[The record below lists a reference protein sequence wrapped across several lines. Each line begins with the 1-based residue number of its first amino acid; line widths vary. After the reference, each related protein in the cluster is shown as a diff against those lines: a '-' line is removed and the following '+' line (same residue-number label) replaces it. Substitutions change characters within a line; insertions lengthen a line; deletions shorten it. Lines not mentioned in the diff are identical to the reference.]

1 MTGNVT
7 MKMKRKYL
15 FILTLLLTVH
25 SVIAQV
31 TFKTAVSKAELGL
44 NERLRI
50 EFSIDR
56 QGGDDFTPPD
66 FKNFKV
72 LAGPSQ
78 SSSFSS
84 INGKT
89 SYKLTY
95 TYILQPTAKGTFTIP
110 SATITYEGEQIKSN
124 TIRITVTDAIE
135 IPEDPNDPRYL
146 AQKNIHLVA
155 EVSNMSPYVGESIS
169 VVYKLYVDI
178 KQVNVQN
185 TREAS
190 TPSFNGFWNQNI
202 EVKKWV
208 AKNGTYGGKP
218 HRYVIV
224 RKTVL
229 IPHKSGKLEID
240 PLEME
245 ITAGVPI
252 GRRDF
257 FGNMLMNDV
266 NFTLTSGKKTI
277 RVQELPSE
285 NRPFNFTGAVGDYSF
300 SVTPSKTELKANE
313 SAQIKVEL
321 SGEGNLK
328 LVKLPE
334 ISTPNG
340 LEVYEPEHKEK
351 IRTTLNGLS
360 GSVYDQY
367 AVVPQSRGKF
377 KIPGVSFSYFNP
389 KEEKYYSVETE
400 PIVLNALTG
409 REVSDEGI
417 VSKKQEVVVTEGDI
431 RFIKLKSE
439 FVSTVKDDDFFGSDL
454 FYILMILPLLS
465 IPLGI
470 FIGKKK
476 QQRDSDIVGNKRRK
490 ADRLARK
497 YLSQARKQLGKKE
510 AFYIA
515 LEKALHN
522 YLKAK
527 LHVETSEIS
536 REKIAEILNK
546 RKVDNDTIE
555 EFSKVLEN
563 CDYARYTPSTDVEM
577 KQEYE
582 NAKKVI
588 AKIDKQL

>member
-1 MTGNVT
+1 
-7 MKMKRKYL
+7 MKRNYL
-15 FILTLLLTVH
+15 VISILLFTLQ
-25 SVIAQV
+25 SVIGQV
-31 TFKTAVSKAELGL
+31 TFKTAVSKTELGL

-50 EFSIDR
+50 EFSIDK

-95 TYILQPTAKGTFTIP
+95 TYVIQPLSKGSFNIP
-110 SATITYEGEQIKSN
+110 SASITYNDEIIKSN
-124 TIRITVTDAIE
+124 TIRITVSDAIA
-135 IPEDPNDPRYL
+135 IPEDPNDPRYV
-146 AQKNIHLVA
+146 AQQNIHLVV
-155 EVSNMSPYVGESIS
+155 ELSNQRPFVGESIS
-169 VVYKLYVDI
+169 VVYKLFVNTSL
-178 KQVNVQN
+178 VNVQN
-185 TREAS
+185 TREVS
-190 TPSFNGFWNQNI
+190 SPSFNGFWNQNI
-202 EVKKWV
+202 DVKKWV
-208 AKNGTYGGKP
+208 AQNGTYGGKP
-218 HRYVIV
+218 HRFVII

-229 IPHKSGKLEID
+229 IPHKSGKLEIE

-245 ITAGVPI
+245 ITAGIPI

-266 NFTLTSGKKTI
+266 SFTLTSGRKVINVK
-277 RVQELPSE
+277 ELPSE
-285 NRPFNFTGAVGDYSF
+285 NKPFNFTGAVGDF
-300 SVTPSKTELKANE
+300 EFKVTPSKTNLNANE

-321 SGEGNLK
+321 SGRGNLK
-328 LVKLPE
+328 LVKLPTIE
-334 ISTPNG
+334 TANG
-340 LEVYEPEHKEK
+340 LEVYDPEHKENIK
-351 IRTTLNGLS
+351 TTLGGLS
-360 GSVYDQY
+360 GTVYDQY

-377 KIPGVSFSYFNP
+377 KIPSVSFSYFNP
-389 KEEKYYSVETE
+389 KEKKYHSISTE
-400 PIVLNALTG
+400 PIVLNALQG
-409 REVSDEGI
+409 REIVDEGLQSNKRSV
-417 VSKKQEVVVTEGDI
+417 VSSEGDI
-431 RFIKLKSE
+431 RYIQLKST
-439 FVSTVKDDDFFGSDL
+439 FVSTQKETDFFRSDL

-476 QQRDSDIVGNKRRK
+476 KQRDSDIIGNKRRK

-515 LEKALHN
+515 LERALHN

-527 LHVETSEIS
+527 LHIETSEIS
-536 REKIAEILNK
+536 KEKIADILKSREVNE
-546 RKVDNDTIE
+546 TIIQ
-555 EFSKVLEN
+555 EFNTVLDN
-563 CDYARYTPSTDVEM
+563 CDYARYAPSTDVMM

-582 NAKKVI
+582 KAKEVI
-588 AKIDKQL
+588 AKIDKEL

>member
-1 MTGNVT
+1 MQAH
-7 MKMKRKYL
+7 KMKRKYL
-15 FILTLLLTVH
+15 TILILLITVQ

-31 TFKTAVSKAELGL
+31 TFKTVVSKTELGL

-95 TYILQPTAKGTFTIP
+95 TYVIQPTAKGTFTIP
-110 SATITYEGEQIKSN
+110 SATVTYEGEQIKSN
-124 TIRITVTDAIE
+124 TVRITVTDAID
-135 IPEDPNDPRYL
+135 IPEDPDDPRYI
-146 AQKNIHLVA
+146 AQQNIHLVA
-155 EVSNMSPYVGESIS
+155 EVSNMTPYVGESIS
-169 VVYKLYVDI
+169 VVYKLFVDI
-178 KQVNVQN
+178 NQVNVQN

-190 TPSFNGFWNQNI
+190 SPSFNGFWNQNI

-208 AKNGTYGGKP
+208 AKNGSYGGKP
-218 HRYVIV
+218 HRFVIV

-229 IPHKSGKLEID
+229 IPTKAGKLEIE

-266 NFTLTSGKKTI
+266 NFTLTSGKRTI
-277 RVQELPSE
+277 RVKELPVE
-285 NRPFNFTGAVGDYSF
+285 GKPFNFSGAVGDFEF
-300 SVTPSKTELKANE
+300 SVTPSKTELKSNE

-321 SGEGNLK
+321 KGQGNLK
-328 LVKLPE
+328 LVQLPGIE
-334 ISTPNG
+334 TSNG
-340 LEVYEPEHKEK
+340 LEVYDPEHKENIK
-351 IRTTLNGLS
+351 TTLNGLS

-367 AVVPQSRGKF
+367 AVVPLSRGKF

-389 KEEKYYSVETE
+389 KEGKYHSVDTA
-400 PIVLNALTG
+400 PIMLNALSG
-409 REVSDEGI
+409 VELSDETI
-417 VSKKQEVVVTEGDI
+417 VSNKQEVITSEGDI
-431 RFIKLKSE
+431 RYIHLKTA
-439 FVSTVKDDDFFGSDL
+439 FVSTLEDEEFFKSDL
-454 FYILMILPLLS
+454 FYLLMILPLLS

-476 QQRDSDIVGNKRRK
+476 QERDSDIVGNKRRK

-497 YLSQARKQLGKKE
+497 FLSQARKELGKKE

-536 REKIAEILNK
+536 IEKIADILHNK
-546 RKVDNDTIE
+546 KVDESTIQ

-563 CDYARYTPSTDVEM
+563 CDYARYTPSTDVMM

-582 NAKKVI
+582 NAKTAI
-588 AKIDKQL
+588 SKIDKQL

>member
-1 MTGNVT
+1 
-7 MKMKRKYL
+7 MKAKYL
-15 FILTLLLTVH
+15 SILILLITAQN
-25 SVIAQV
+25 VIAQV
-31 TFKTAVSKAELGL
+31 TFKTAVSKTELGL

-50 EFSIDR
+50 EFSIDK

-95 TYILQPTAKGTFTIP
+95 TYVIQPTAKGTFTIP
-110 SATITYEGEQIKSN
+110 SATVLYDGELIRSN
-124 TIRITVTDAIE
+124 TVRITVTDAVD
-135 IPEDPNDPRYL
+135 IPEDPNDPRYV
-146 AQKNIHLVA
+146 AQQNIHLVA

-178 KQVNVQN
+178 KKVNVQN

-190 TPSFNGFWNQNI
+190 SPSFNGFWNQNI

-218 HRYVIV
+218 HRFVIV

-229 IPHKSGKLEID
+229 IPHKAGKLEIE

-245 ITAGVPI
+245 ITAGIPI

-266 NFTLTSGKKTI
+266 NFTLTSGRKTI
-277 RVQELPSE
+277 RVKELPSE
-285 NRPFNFTGAVGDYSF
+285 NKPFNFSGAVGDFDF
-300 SVTPSKTELKANE
+300 SVTPSKTDLKANE

-321 SGEGNLK
+321 KGQGNLK
-328 LVKLPE
+328 LVKLPG

-340 LEVYEPEHKEK
+340 LEEYEPEHKENIK
-351 IRTTLNGLS
+351 TTMSGLK

-389 KEEKYYSVETE
+389 KEEKYYSIETE
-400 PIVLNALTG
+400 PIVLNALSG
-409 REVSDEGI
+409 VEVSDENLIGTNKQAV
-417 VSKKQEVVVTEGDI
+417 VSNEGDI
-431 RFIKLKSE
+431 RYIHLKTS
-439 FVSTVKDDDFFGSDL
+439 FVSTLKDEDFMDSNL
-454 FYILMILPLLS
+454 FYVLMILPLLS

-470 FIGKKK
+470 YIGKKK
-476 QQRDSDIVGNKRRK
+476 QQRDSDIIGNKRRK

-497 YLSQARKQLGKKE
+497 YLSQARKVLGKKE

-527 LHVETSEIS
+527 LHVETTEIS
-536 REKIAEILNK
+536 RERIAEILNK
-546 RKVDNDTIE
+546 RQVDENTIQ
-555 EFSKVLEN
+555 EFGKVLEN
-563 CDYARYTPSTDVEM
+563 CDYARYTPSTDVMM
-577 KQEYE
+577 KKEYE

>member
-1 MTGNVT
+1 MEFI
-7 MKMKRKYL
+7 MKRKYL
-15 FILTLLLTVH
+15 TILILLVSVQ

-31 TFKTAVSKAELGL
+31 TFKTEVSKTELGL

-50 EFSIDR
+50 EFSIDK

-84 INGKT
+84 INGRT

-95 TYILQPTAKGTFTIP
+95 TYVIQPLAKGTFTIP
-110 SATITYEGEQIKSN
+110 SASVTYNGETIRSN
-124 TIRITVTDAIE
+124 TVRIVVSDAIA
-135 IPEDPNDPRYL
+135 IPEDPDDPRYV
-146 AQKNIHLVA
+146 AQQNIHLVA
-155 EVSNMSPYVGESIS
+155 EVSDLRPYVGESIS
-169 VVYKLYVDI
+169 VVYKLYVNTNF
-178 KQVNVQN
+178 VNVQN
-185 TREAS
+185 TREVS

-208 AKNGTYGGKP
+208 AQNGTYGGKP

-229 IPHKSGKLEID
+229 IPHKAGALEIE

-245 ITAGVPI
+245 ITAGIPI

-266 NFTLTSGKKTI
+266 SFTLTSGKKTI
-277 RVQELPSE
+277 NVKELPAE
-285 NRPFNFTGAVGDYSF
+285 NKPFNFAGAVGDYEF
-300 SVTPSKTELKANE
+300 SVTPSKTDLNANE
-313 SAQIKVEL
+313 SAQIIVEL
-321 SGEGNLK
+321 KGQGNLK
-328 LVKLPE
+328 LVKLPGIE
-334 ISTPNG
+334 TASG
-340 LEVYEPEHKEK
+340 LEVYDPEHKENIK
-351 IRTTLNGLS
+351 TTLNGLT
-360 GSVYDQY
+360 GKIVDQY

-389 KEEKYYSVETE
+389 KEEKYHSVTTD
-400 PIVLNALTG
+400 PIVLNALQG
-409 REVSDEGI
+409 REMSNEGVQSNRKAVVSN
-417 VSKKQEVVVTEGDI
+417 EGDI
-431 RFIKLKSE
+431 RYIHLKST
-439 FVSTVKDDDFFGSDL
+439 FVSTQKESDFFESDL
-454 FYILMILPLLS
+454 FYVLMILPLLS

-476 QQRDSDIVGNKRRK
+476 RQRDSDIIGNKRRK

-497 YLSQARKQLGKKE
+497 FLSQAKKQLGKKE

-536 REKIAEILNK
+536 KEKIAEILRDK
-546 RKVDNDTIE
+546 KVDETIIQ
-555 EFSKVLEN
+555 EFNTVLEN
-563 CDYARYTPSTDVEM
+563 CDFARYAPSTDVM
-577 KQEYE
+577 MNQEYE
-582 NAKKVI
+582 KAKEVI
-588 AKIDKQL
+588 SKIDKEL

>member
-1 MTGNVT
+1 MQAY
-7 MKMKRKYL
+7 KMKRKYL
-15 FILTLLLTVH
+15 TILILLITVQ
-25 SVIAQV
+25 SVVAQV
-31 TFKTAVSKAELGL
+31 TFKTVVSKNELGL

-66 FKNFKV
+66 FNNFKV

-95 TYILQPTAKGTFTIP
+95 TYVIQPTSKGTFTIP
-110 SATITYEGEQIKSN
+110 SATVTYDGERIKSN
-124 TIRITVTDAIE
+124 TVRITVTDAID
-135 IPEDPNDPRYL
+135 IPEDPEDPRYI
-146 AQKNIHLVA
+146 AQQNIHLVA
-155 EVSNMSPYVGESIS
+155 EVSDMTPYVGESIS
-169 VVYKLYVDI
+169 VVYKLFVDI
-178 KQVNVQN
+178 NQVNVQN

-190 TPSFNGFWNQNI
+190 SPSFNGFWNQNI

-218 HRYVIV
+218 HRFVIV

-229 IPHKSGKLEID
+229 IPTKAGKLEIE

-266 NFTLTSGKKTI
+266 NFTLTSGRRTI
-277 RVQELPSE
+277 RVKELPSDGK
-285 NRPFNFTGAVGDYSF
+285 PFNFNGAVGDFEF
-300 SVTPSKTELKANE
+300 SVTPSKTELKSNE

-321 SGEGNLK
+321 KGEGNLK
-328 LVKLPE
+328 LVQLPGIE
-334 ISTPNG
+334 TSNG
-340 LEVYEPEHKEK
+340 LEVYDPEHKENIK
-351 IRTTLNGLS
+351 TTLNGLS

-367 AVVPQSRGKF
+367 AVVPLSRGKF

-389 KEEKYYSVETE
+389 KEGKYHSVDTA
-400 PIVLNALTG
+400 PIMLNALSG
-409 REVSDEGI
+409 VELSDETI
-417 VSKKQEVVVTEGDI
+417 VSNKQAVVTSEGDI
-431 RFIKLKSE
+431 RYIHLKTA
-439 FVSTVKDDDFFGSDL
+439 FVSTLEDEEFLDSNL
-454 FYILMILPLLS
+454 FYLLMILPLLS

-470 FIGKKK
+470 FIGRKK
-476 QQRDSDIVGNKRRK
+476 QERDSDIVGNKRRK

-497 YLSQARKQLGKKE
+497 FLSQARKELGKKE

-536 REKIAEILNK
+536 IEKIAEILHNK
-546 RKVDNDTIE
+546 QVDESTIQ

-563 CDYARYTPSTDVEM
+563 CDYARYTPSTDVMM

-582 NAKKVI
+582 NAKTAI
-588 AKIDKQL
+588 SKIDKQL

>member
-1 MTGNVT
+1 
-7 MKMKRKYL
+7 MKRKYL
-15 FILTLLLTVH
+15 TILILLITFQ
-25 SVIAQV
+25 SVVSQV
-31 TFKTAVSKAELGL
+31 TFKTVVSKTELGL

-95 TYILQPTAKGTFTIP
+95 TYVIQPTAKGTFTIP
-110 SATITYEGEQIKSN
+110 SATVTYEGEQIKSN
-124 TIRITVTDAIE
+124 TVRITVTDAIE
-135 IPEDPNDPRYL
+135 IPEDPEDPRYI
-146 AQKNIHLVA
+146 AQQNIHLVA
-155 EVSNMSPYVGESIS
+155 EVSDMTPYVGESIS

-178 KQVNVQN
+178 NQVNVQN

-190 TPSFNGFWNQNI
+190 SPSFNGFWNQNI

-218 HRYVIV
+218 HRFVIV

-229 IPHKSGKLEID
+229 IPTKAGTLEIE

-266 NFTLTSGKKTI
+266 NFTLTSGKKII
-277 RVQELPSE
+277 RVKELPSE
-285 NRPFNFTGAVGDYSF
+285 DRPFNFNGAVGDFEF
-300 SVTPSKTELKANE
+300 SVTPSKTELKSNE

-321 SGEGNLK
+321 KGEGNLK
-328 LVKLPE
+328 LIQLPGIE
-334 ISTPNG
+334 SSNG
-340 LEVYEPEHKEK
+340 LEVYDPEHKED

-360 GSVYDQY
+360 GSIYDQY

-389 KEEKYYSVETE
+389 KEEKYHSVDTA

-409 REVSDEGI
+409 VELSDQSVVSN
-417 VSKKQEVVVTEGDI
+417 KQEVITNEGDI
-431 RFIKLKSE
+431 RYIHLKTT
-439 FVSTVKDDDFFGSDL
+439 FVSTLEDEEFFGSNL
-454 FYILMILPLLS
+454 FYLLMVLPLLS

-470 FIGKKK
+470 FIGRKKRE
-476 QQRDSDIVGNKRRK
+476 RDSDIVGNKRRK

-497 YLSQARKQLGKKE
+497 FLSQARKELGKKE

-536 REKIAEILNK
+536 IEKIAEILHNK
-546 RKVDNDTIE
+546 QVDEATIR

-563 CDYARYTPSTDVEM
+563 CDYARYTPSTDVM
-577 KQEYE
+577 MNQEYE
-582 NAKKVI
+582 NAKTAI
-588 AKIDKQL
+588 SKIDKQL

>member
-1 MTGNVT
+1 MR
-7 MKMKRKYL
+7 RKYL
-15 FILTLLLTVH
+15 SILILFIAAQN
-25 SVIAQV
+25 VIAQV
-31 TFKTAVSKAELGL
+31 TFKAAVSKAELGL

-50 EFSIDR
+50 EFSIDK

-66 FKNFKV
+66 FENFKV

-95 TYILQPTAKGTFTIP
+95 SYVIQPLSKGVFTVP
-110 SATITYEGEQIKSN
+110 SASITYEGEIIRSN
-124 TIRITVTDAIE
+124 TIRITVTDAVE
-135 IPEDPNDPRYL
+135 IPKNPNDPRYI
-146 AQKNIHLVA
+146 AQQNVHLVT
-155 EVSNMSPYVGESIS
+155 EVSNTNPYVGESIS
-169 VVYKLYVDI
+169 VVYKLFVDI
-178 KQVNVQN
+178 NQVNVQN

-190 TPSFNGFWNQNI
+190 APSFNGFWNQNI

-218 HRYVIV
+218 HRFVIV

-229 IPHKSGKLEID
+229 IPHKAGKLDID

-266 NFTLTSGKKTI
+266 NFTLTSGKKAI
-277 RVQELPSE
+277 YVKPLPEE
-285 NRPFNFTGAVGDYSF
+285 NKPFNFSGAVGDFSF

-321 SGEGNLK
+321 RGEGNLK

-334 ISTPNG
+334 ISTPAG
-340 LEVYEPEHKEK
+340 LEKYDPEHKEN

-360 GSVYDQY
+360 GNIFDQY

-377 KIPGVSFSYFNP
+377 KIPGVAFSYFNP
-389 KEEKYYSVETE
+389 KEERYYSVETD
-400 PIVLNALTG
+400 PIVLNALQG
-409 REVSDEGI
+409 REISDDIAVSEKRSVI
-417 VSKKQEVVVTEGDI
+417 SSEGDI
-431 RFIKLKSE
+431 RYIHLKTN
-439 FVSTVKDDDFFGSDL
+439 FVSTLKEDDFFGSNL
-454 FYILMILPLLS
+454 FYFLMIFPLLS

-470 FIGKKK
+470 YIGKKK
-476 QQRDSDIVGNKRRK
+476 RERDSDIIGNKRRK
-490 ADRLARK
+490 ADRLAKK
-497 YLSQARKQLGKKE
+497 YLSQAKKELGKKE

-515 LEKALHN
+515 LERALHN

-527 LHVETSEIS
+527 LHIETSEIS
-536 REKIAEILNK
+536 REKIADILNNK
-546 RKVDNDTIE
+546 QVDESTII
-555 EFSKVLEN
+555 EFGKVLEN
-563 CDYARYTPSTDVEM
+563 CDYARYTPFTDVMM

>member
-1 MTGNVT
+1 
-7 MKMKRKYL
+7 MKRKYL
-15 FILTLLLTVH
+15 SILILLITAQN
-25 SVIAQV
+25 VIAQV
-31 TFKTAVSKAELGL
+31 TFKTAVSKTELGL

-50 EFSIDR
+50 EFSIDK

-95 TYILQPTAKGTFTIP
+95 TYVIQPTAKGTFTIA
-110 SATITYEGEQIKSN
+110 SATVLYDGELIKSN
-124 TIRITVTDAIE
+124 TVRITVSEAVE
-135 IPEDPNDPRYL
+135 IPKDPNDPRYL
-146 AQKNIHLVA
+146 AQQNIHLVA
-155 EVSNMSPYVGESIS
+155 EVSDMTPYVGESIS

-178 KQVNVQN
+178 NKVNVQN

-190 TPSFNGFWNQNI
+190 SPSFNGFWNQNI

-208 AKNGTYGGKP
+208 AKNGSYGGKP
-218 HRYVIV
+218 HRFVIV

-229 IPHKSGKLEID
+229 IPHKSGKLEIE

-245 ITAGVPI
+245 ITAGIPM

-266 NFTLTSGKKTI
+266 NFTLTSGKKII
-277 RVQELPSE
+277 RVKELPE
-285 NRPFNFTGAVGDYSF
+285 EDKPFNFNGAVGDYKF
-300 SVTPSKTELKANE
+300 SVTPSKTNLKANE

-321 SGEGNLK
+321 KGVGNLK
-328 LVKLPE
+328 LVKLPG

-340 LEVYEPEHKEK
+340 LEEYEPEHKENIK
-351 IRTTLNGLS
+351 TTLNGLR
-360 GSVYDQY
+360 GNIYDQY

-400 PIVLNALTG
+400 PIVLNALSG
-409 REVSDEGI
+409 AEISDESTIGNNKLAV
-417 VSKKQEVVVTEGDI
+417 VSNEGDI
-431 RFIKLKSE
+431 RYIHLKTS
-439 FVSTVKDDDFFGSDL
+439 FVSTLKDEDFFDSNL
-454 FYILMILPLLS
+454 FYLLMVLPLLS

-470 FIGKKK
+470 YIGKKK
-476 QQRDSDIVGNKRRK
+476 QQRDSDIIGNKRRK

-497 YLSQARKQLGKKE
+497 YLSQARKELGKKE

-527 LHVETSEIS
+527 VHVETTEIS

-546 RKVDNDTIE
+546 KLVDQNTIQ
-555 EFSKVLEN
+555 EFGTVLEN
-563 CDYARYTPSTDVEM
+563 CDYARYTPSTDVMM
-577 KQEYE
+577 KKEYE
-582 NAKKVI
+582 NAKRVI

>member
-1 MTGNVT
+1 
-7 MKMKRKYL
+7 MKKKYL
-15 FILTLLLTVH
+15 FIVILLIAVQN
-25 SVIAQV
+25 VIAQV
-31 TFKTAVSKAELGL
+31 TFKTTVSKTELGL

-95 TYILQPTAKGTFTIP
+95 TYILQPTAKGNFTIP
-110 SATITYEGEQIKSN
+110 SATVTYENEVIKSN
-124 TIRITVTDAIE
+124 TVRISVTDAIE

-146 AQKNIHLVA
+146 AQQNVHLVA
-155 EVSNMSPYVGESIS
+155 EVSDLSPYVGESIS

-178 KQVNVQN
+178 NQVNVQN
-185 TREAS
+185 TRETS
-190 TPSFNGFWNQNI
+190 SPSFNGFWNQNI
-202 EVKKWV
+202 DVKKWV

-229 IPHKSGKLEID
+229 IPHKSGNLEIE

-266 NFTLTSGKKTI
+266 NFTLTSGKKII
-277 RVQELPSE
+277 RVKELPSE
-285 NRPFNFTGAVGDYSF
+285 NKPFNFSGAVGDF
-300 SVTPSKTELKANE
+300 KFRVTPSKTDLKANE

-328 LVKLPE
+328 LVKLPG

-340 LEVYEPEHKEK
+340 LEVYEPEHKEN
-351 IRTTLNGLS
+351 ITTSLNGLS
-360 GSVYDQY
+360 GSVFDQY

-389 KEEKYYSVETE
+389 KEEKYYSIETDPIMLNALQGRDIADE
-400 PIVLNALTG
+400 PIVSG
-409 REVSDEGI
+409 
-417 VSKKQEVVVTEGDI
+417 KQDVIINEGDI
-431 RFIKLKSE
+431 RYIHLKTD
-439 FVSTVKDDDFFGSDL
+439 FVSTLKEEDFFLSDL
-454 FYILMILPLLS
+454 FYLLMILPLLS

-476 QQRDSDIVGNKRRK
+476 RQRDSDIIGNKRRK

-536 REKIAEILNK
+536 REKIAEILDK
-546 RKVDNDTIE
+546 KQVDEKTIE
-555 EFSKVLEN
+555 EFGKVLEN
-563 CDYARYTPSTDVEM
+563 CDYARYTPSTDVMM
-577 KQEYE
+577 KLEYE

>member
-1 MTGNVT
+1 VQ
-7 MKMKRKYL
+7 
-15 FILTLLLTVH
+15 
-25 SVIAQV
+25 SVVAQV
-31 TFKTAVSKAELGL
+31 TFKTVVSKSELGL

-95 TYILQPTAKGTFTIP
+95 TYVIQPTAKGTFMIP
-110 SATITYEGEQIKSN
+110 SATITYEGELIKSN
-124 TIRITVTDAIE
+124 TMRIKVTDAIE
-135 IPEDPNDPRYL
+135 IPEDPDDPRYI
-146 AQKNIHLVA
+146 AQQNIHLVA
-155 EVSNMSPYVGESIS
+155 EVSNMTPYVGESIS

-178 KQVNVQN
+178 NQVNVQN

-218 HRYVIV
+218 HRFVIV

-229 IPHKSGKLEID
+229 IPHKAGKLEIE

-245 ITAGVPI
+245 ITAGVPM

-266 NFTLTSGKKTI
+266 SFTLTSGKRI
-277 RVQELPSE
+277 VRVKELPSE
-285 NRPFNFTGAVGDYSF
+285 GKPFNFTGAVGDFDF
-300 SVTPSKTELKANE
+300 SVTPSKTELQSNE
-313 SAQIKVEL
+313 SAQIKVAL
-321 SGEGNLK
+321 KGQGNLK
-328 LVKLPE
+328 LIKLPGIE
-334 ISTPNG
+334 SSNG
-340 LEVYEPEHKEK
+340 LEVYDPEHKENIK
-351 IRTTLNGLS
+351 TTLNGLS

-389 KEEKYYSVETE
+389 KEEKYYSVDTP
-400 PIVLNALTG
+400 PIMLNALTG
-409 REVSDEGI
+409 VEVSDENV
-417 VSKKQEVVVTEGDI
+417 VSNKQAVVGNEGDI
-431 RFIKLKSE
+431 RYIHLKTD
-439 FVSTVKDDDFFGSDL
+439 FVSVLEDEEFFNSDL
-454 FYILMILPLLS
+454 FYLLMILPLLS

-476 QQRDSDIVGNKRRK
+476 RERDSDIIGNKRRK

-497 YLSQARKQLGKKE
+497 FLSQARKELGKKE

-536 REKIAEILNK
+536 IEKIAEILK
-546 RKVDNDTIE
+546 KKEVDEPTIL

-563 CDYARYTPSTDVEM
+563 CDYARYTPSTDVMM

-582 NAKKVI
+582 NAKTAI

>member
-1 MTGNVT
+1 
-7 MKMKRKYL
+7 MKRKYL
-15 FILTLLLTVH
+15 TILILLITFQ
-25 SVIAQV
+25 SVVSQV
-31 TFKTAVSKAELGL
+31 TFKTVVSKTELGL

-95 TYILQPTAKGTFTIP
+95 TYVIQPTAKGTFTIP
-110 SATITYEGEQIKSN
+110 SATVTYEGEQIKSN
-124 TIRITVTDAIE
+124 TVRITVTDAIE
-135 IPEDPNDPRYL
+135 IPEDPEDPRYI
-146 AQKNIHLVA
+146 AQQNIHLVA
-155 EVSNMSPYVGESIS
+155 EVSDMTPYVGESIS

-178 KQVNVQN
+178 NQVNVQN

-190 TPSFNGFWNQNI
+190 SPSFNGFWNQNI

-218 HRYVIV
+218 HRFVIV

-229 IPHKSGKLEID
+229 IPTKAGTLEIE

-266 NFTLTSGKKTI
+266 NFTLTSGKRII
-277 RVQELPSE
+277 RVKELPSE
-285 NRPFNFTGAVGDYSF
+285 DKPFNFNGAVGDFEF
-300 SVTPSKTELKANE
+300 SVTPSKTELKSNE

-321 SGEGNLK
+321 KGEGNLK
-328 LVKLPE
+328 LIQLPGIE
-334 ISTPNG
+334 SSNG
-340 LEVYEPEHKEK
+340 LEVYDPEHKED

-360 GSVYDQY
+360 GSIYDQY

-389 KEEKYYSVETE
+389 KEEKYHSVDTA

-409 REVSDEGI
+409 VELSDQSVVSN
-417 VSKKQEVVVTEGDI
+417 KQEVITNEGDI
-431 RFIKLKSE
+431 RYIHLKTT
-439 FVSTVKDDDFFGSDL
+439 FVSTLEDEEFFGSNL
-454 FYILMILPLLS
+454 FYLLMVLPLLS

-470 FIGKKK
+470 FIGRKKRE
-476 QQRDSDIVGNKRRK
+476 RDSDIVGNKRRK

-497 YLSQARKQLGKKE
+497 FLSQARKELGKKE

-536 REKIAEILNK
+536 IEKIAEILHNK
-546 RKVDNDTIE
+546 QVDEATIR

-563 CDYARYTPSTDVEM
+563 CDYARYTPSTDVM
-577 KQEYE
+577 MNQEYE
-582 NAKKVI
+582 NAKTAI
-588 AKIDKQL
+588 SKIDKQL

>member
-1 MTGNVT
+1 
-7 MKMKRKYL
+7 MKRKYL
-15 FILTLLLTVH
+15 TILILLVSVQ
-25 SVIAQV
+25 SVISQV
-31 TFKTAVSKAELGL
+31 TFKTEVSKTELGL

-50 EFSIDR
+50 EFSIDK
-56 QGGDDFTPPD
+56 QGGDDFSPPD

-84 INGKT
+84 INGRT

-95 TYILQPTAKGTFTIP
+95 TYVIQPLAKGTFTIP
-110 SATITYEGEQIKSN
+110 SASVTYDGEVIKSN
-124 TIRITVTDAIE
+124 TVRIVVSDAIA
-135 IPEDPNDPRYL
+135 IPEDPDDPRYV
-146 AQKNIHLVA
+146 AQQNIHLVA
-155 EVSNMSPYVGESIS
+155 EVSDLRPYVGESIS
-169 VVYKLYVDI
+169 VVYKLYVNTNF
-178 KQVNVQN
+178 VNVQN
-185 TREAS
+185 TREVS

-208 AKNGTYGGKP
+208 AQNGTYGGKP
-218 HRYVIV
+218 HRFVIV

-229 IPHKSGKLEID
+229 IPHKAGALEIE

-245 ITAGVPI
+245 ITAGIPI

-266 NFTLTSGKKTI
+266 SFTLTSGKKTI
-277 RVQELPSE
+277 NVKELPSE
-285 NRPFNFTGAVGDYSF
+285 NKPFNFAGAVGDYEF
-300 SVTPSKTELKANE
+300 SVTPSKTDLNANE
-313 SAQIKVEL
+313 SAQIIVEL
-321 SGEGNLK
+321 SGQGNLK
-328 LVKLPE
+328 LVKLPGIE
-334 ISTPNG
+334 TASG
-340 LEVYEPEHKEK
+340 LEVYDPEHKENIK
-351 IRTTLNGLS
+351 TTLNGLT
-360 GSVYDQY
+360 GKIVDQY

-389 KEEKYYSVETE
+389 KEEKYHSVTTD
-400 PIVLNALTG
+400 PIVLNALQG
-409 REVSDEGI
+409 REMPDEGAQSNRKAV
-417 VSKKQEVVVTEGDI
+417 VSNEGDI
-431 RFIKLKSE
+431 RYIHLKST
-439 FVSTVKDDDFFGSDL
+439 FVSTQKESDFFESDL

-476 QQRDSDIVGNKRRK
+476 KQRDSDIIGNKRRK

-497 YLSQARKQLGKKE
+497 FLSQARKQLGKKE

-536 REKIAEILNK
+536 KEKIAEILRDK
-546 RKVDNDTIE
+546 KVDETIIQ
-555 EFSKVLEN
+555 EFNTVLEN
-563 CDYARYTPSTDVEM
+563 CDFARYAPSTDVM
-577 KQEYE
+577 MNQEYE
-582 NAKKVI
+582 KAKEVI
-588 AKIDKQL
+588 SKIDKEL

>member
-1 MTGNVT
+1 
-7 MKMKRKYL
+7 MKRKYL
-15 FILTLLLTVH
+15 TILILLITFQ
-25 SVIAQV
+25 SVVSQV
-31 TFKTAVSKAELGL
+31 TFKTVVSKTELGL

-95 TYILQPTAKGTFTIP
+95 TYVIQPTAKGTFTIP
-110 SATITYEGEQIKSN
+110 SATVTYEGEQIKSN
-124 TIRITVTDAIE
+124 TVRITVTDAIE
-135 IPEDPNDPRYL
+135 IPEDPEDPRYI
-146 AQKNIHLVA
+146 AQQNIHLVA
-155 EVSNMSPYVGESIS
+155 EVSDMTPYVGESIS

-178 KQVNVQN
+178 NQVNVQN

-190 TPSFNGFWNQNI
+190 SPSFNGFWNHNI

-218 HRYVIV
+218 HRFVIV

-229 IPHKSGKLEID
+229 IPTKAGTLEIE

-266 NFTLTSGKKTI
+266 NFTLTSGKRII
-277 RVQELPSE
+277 RVKELPSE
-285 NRPFNFTGAVGDYSF
+285 DKPFNFNGAVGDFEF
-300 SVTPSKTELKANE
+300 SVTPSKTELKSNE

-321 SGEGNLK
+321 KGEGNLK
-328 LVKLPE
+328 LIQLPGIE
-334 ISTPNG
+334 SSNG
-340 LEVYEPEHKEK
+340 LEVYDPEHKED

-360 GSVYDQY
+360 GSIYDQY

-389 KEEKYYSVETE
+389 KEEKYHSVDTA

-409 REVSDEGI
+409 VELSDQAVVI
-417 VSKKQEVVVTEGDI
+417 NKQEVITNEGDI
-431 RFIKLKSE
+431 RYIHLKTA
-439 FVSTVKDDDFFGSDL
+439 FVSTLEDEEFFGSNL
-454 FYILMILPLLS
+454 FYLLMVVPLLS

-470 FIGKKK
+470 FIGRKK
-476 QQRDSDIVGNKRRK
+476 QERDSDIVGNKRRK

-497 YLSQARKQLGKKE
+497 FLSQARKELGKKE

-536 REKIAEILNK
+536 IEKIAEILHNK
-546 RKVDNDTIE
+546 QVDEATIS

-563 CDYARYTPSTDVEM
+563 CDYARYTPSTDVM
-577 KQEYE
+577 MNQEYE
-582 NAKKVI
+582 NAKTAI
-588 AKIDKQL
+588 SKIDKQL